1 MSVYIFDY
9 AYGSVFDCT
18 YANVFDYTYGRDYAK
33 ASPLVP
39 STLYQAWFLRA
50 LLWPSPNS
58 AINKVSSTP
67 DLQDIRNSVLVG
79 GKDFTNPDW
88 IEDDQ

>member
-39 STLYQAWFLRA
+39 STLYKA
-50 LLWPSPNS
+50 
-58 AINKVSSTP
+58 
-67 DLQDIRNSVLVG
+67 
-79 GKDFTNPDW
+79 
-88 IEDDQ
+88 